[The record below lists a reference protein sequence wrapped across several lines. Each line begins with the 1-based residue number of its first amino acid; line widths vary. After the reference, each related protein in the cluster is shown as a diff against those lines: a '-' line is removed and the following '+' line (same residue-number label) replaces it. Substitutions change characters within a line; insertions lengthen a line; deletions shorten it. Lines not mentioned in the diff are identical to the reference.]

1 MTTEIKRAHVTNYE
15 GTDITVD
22 EHGYFYATPPGCR
35 KERREYS
42 IGNLKTE
49 IRKVIDRSRQKKRKD
64 VNYPVAIFDQ
74 AKGHVD
80 VNAKYVGVRGKASDY
95 LEAGHVIELNG
106 NKRNTDSFKTLRV
119 VPKCISQDTITDLE
133 NAHELL
139 RAAQEDYRIALNKAT
154 VGVKLAH
161 VGTYEPTATQLIQDQ
176 EKATKKF
183 QDAYTAG
190 MENMAF

>member
-1 MTTEIKRAHVTNYE
+1 MTTKRAHVTNYE
-15 GTDITVD
+15 GTDIYVD
-22 EHGYFYATPPGCR
+22 DQGCFYATPPGCR
-35 KERREYS
+35 KERSSGSMYNIKS
-42 IGNLKTE
+42 D
-49 IRKVIDRSRQKKRKD
+49 IRKIVERARQKKRKD

-74 AKGHVD
+74 ANGHVD
-80 VNAKYVGVRGKASDY
+80 VNAKYVGVRGKSTDY

-119 VPKCISQDTITDLE
+119 VPKCISQDTIFELE
-133 NAHELL
+133 AAHELM
-139 RAAQEDYRIALNKAT
+139 RAAQEAYRIALNKAT

-161 VGTYEPTATQLIQDQ
+161 VSTYEPTATQLIQDQ

-190 MENMAF
+190 MENVAN